1 VASRQRPEVVFP
13 RTGTTTGFVAHTL
26 AAASAMAVMTLA
38 VLAVLAVLAAP
49 SAHAAPPVGPY
60 AIGDSVM
67 LGAKSQLLARG
78 FYAVNAVQSRQSYA
92 GPALLRARAARLPR
106 FVVIHLG
113 TNGTYPLSVCH
124 QMVDAVGPGHQVFLV
139 TIHVPRPWQDADN
152 GVIRTCADSYPDGHV
167 HVVDWNAAAR
177 AHPGWLYADHTHLR
191 PEGAKGF
198 ADLIT
203 GAIAVAHD
211 DGSS

>member
-1 VASRQRPEVVFP
+1 VIP
-13 RTGTTTGFVAHTL
+13 RTFTATSFVAR
-26 AAASAMAVMTLA
+26 
-38 VLAVLAVLAAP
+38 VLAVMSAMLVMSCAVVVAP
-49 SAHAAPPVGPY
+49 SAQAAPPAGPY

-78 FYAVNAVQSRQSYA
+78 FYAVNAVQSRQASA
-92 GPALLRARAARLPR
+92 GPALLRTRAARLPR

-124 QMVDAVGPGHQVFLV
+124 QMIDAVGPGRQVFLV
-139 TIHVPRPWQDADN
+139 TIHVPRRWQDADN
-152 GVIRTCADSYPDGHV
+152 GVIRTCAASYPDGHV

-203 GAIAVAHD
+203 GAIAVAQED
-211 DGSS
+211 SSS

>member
-1 VASRQRPEVVFP
+1 MVP
-13 RTGTTTGFVAHTL
+13 RTGTTTGFVARTL
-26 AAASAMAVMTLA
+26 AVTSAMAVMTF
-38 VLAVLAVLAAP
+38 AVLAAP
-49 SAHAAPPVGPY
+49 SAHAAPPAGPY

-113 TNGTYPLSVCH
+113 TNGSYPLSVCH
-124 QMVDAVGPGHQVFLV
+124 QMVDAVGPGHHVFLV
-139 TIHVPRPWQDADN
+139 TIHVPRRWQDADN
-152 GVIRTCADSYPDGHV
+152 GVIRTCAASYPDGHV

-177 AHPGWLYADHTHLR
+177 AHPAWLYADHTHLR

-211 DGSS
+211 DSSS

>member
-1 VASRQRPEVVFP
+1 VIP
-13 RTGTTTGFVAHTL
+13 RTFTATSFVAR
-26 AAASAMAVMTLA
+26 
-38 VLAVLAVLAAP
+38 VLAVMSAMLVMSCAVVVAP
-49 SAHAAPPVGPY
+49 STQAAPPAGPY

-67 LGAKSQLLARG
+67 LGAKFQLLARG
-78 FYAVNAVQSRQSYA
+78 FYAVNAVQSRQASA
-92 GPALLRARAARLPR
+92 GPALLRTRAARLPR

-124 QMVDAVGPGHQVFLV
+124 QMIDAVGPGRQVFLV
-139 TIHVPRPWQDADN
+139 TIHVPRRWQDADN
-152 GVIRTCADSYPDGHV
+152 GVIRTCAASYPDGHV

-203 GAIAVAHD
+203 GAIAVTQED
-211 DGSS
+211 SSS

>member
-1 VASRQRPEVVFP
+1 VVP
-13 RTGTTTGFVAHTL
+13 RTGTTTGFVARTL

-139 TIHVPRPWQDADN
+139 TIHVPRRWQDADN